1 MVPKFFTRK
10 IEPAKGCCC
19 FSSGVKRAL
28 KFRERFKLGIKRKKK
43 ENKRK
48 EKWQWRRKRTYPFPP
63 MLSHFWFF
71 SPHVFTRL
79 SFIRHAVHVT
89 LAEFKKNV
97 QDCYLSKRVGA
108 KTFHNGLLIPH
119 TILVR
124 ISLPRF
130 TLSLHDSAQILR
142 DSARPW
148 ATTNLSLVTNS
159 SS

>member
-28 KFRERFKLGIKRKKK
+28 KFRERFKLGIKKRKKK
-43 ENKRK
+43 K
-48 EKWQWRRKRTYPFPP
+48 EKEREVTMKKKKN
-63 MLSHFWFF
+63 LSLP
-71 SPHVFTRL
+71 S
-79 SFIRHAVHVT
+79 HAVT
-89 LAEFKKNV
+89 FLILLAPRLYATFIHTACSPRDSRWV
-97 QDCYLSKRVGA
+97 QEKRLRLLPKRVGA

-124 ISLPRF
+124 ITLSRF
-130 TLSLHDSAQILR
+130 TLSLHDSTQILS
-142 DSARPW
+142 DAARNW
-148 ATTNLSLVTNS
+148 AMTNLSLVTNS